1 MCFPFGG
8 LRWLS
13 LQYRRTKIEQSDRM
27 LLKRRWGLKKTI
39 INSWGVEK
47 LLAAPF
53 ISLDRNSYSV
63 LNAEFSFSVYCNGA
77 ISLTFLAVWNKNTFK
92 QYKERSDDSVVLREV
107 WECHGA
113 NEGIVPGMK
122 SIVFFI
128 IWLLLFSWSD
138 EQFWGRPQCV
148 QTRIIVFTASR
159 NVVKCKINEFFRWCN
174 SGSKYFISLIMFF
187 SILQRL

>member
-39 INSWGVEK
+39 INWWGVEK

-53 ISLDRNSYSV
+53 ISLDRKSYSV

-77 ISLTFLAVWNKNTFK
+77 ISLTFSAVWNKNTFK

-128 IWLLLFSWSD
+128 IWLLLWSD
-138 EQFWGRPQCV
+138 EQFCGRAQCV

-159 NVVKCKINEFFRWCN
+159 NVVKCKNKWVLPLMQFWF
-174 SGSKYFISLIMFF
+174 
-187 SILQRL
+187 